1 MVPGGMRRLLTAVVL
16 LGLIALSAN
25 RYLPLRSLWRHGSSQ
40 SSSGCK
46 IKGNISASGQRI
58 YHVPGQPYYDAT
70 RIDVTRG
77 ERWFCSEA
85 EARAAGWRK
94 AHGYK

>member
-1 MVPGGMRRLLTAVVL
+1 MKNLPVIVLAVAVVL
-16 LGLIALSAN
+16 VAVSVVA
-25 RYLPLRSLWRHGSSQ
+25 LRSLWHHGSLQ
-40 SSSGCK
+40 SSSSCK
-46 IKGNISASGQRI
+46 IKGNISASGRRI

-70 RIDVTRG
+70 RIDVARG

-85 EARAAGWRK
+85 EARAAGWQE

>member
-1 MVPGGMRRLLTAVVL
+1 MLGGMRTLLAAVVL
-16 LGLIALSAN
+16 LGLIALLAN
-25 RYLPLRSLWRHGSSQ
+25 RYLPLRSLWHHGSLQ
-40 SSSGCK
+40 SSSSCK
-46 IKGNISASGQRI
+46 IKGKISASGRRI

-70 RIDVTRG
+70 RIDVARG

-85 EARAAGWRK
+85 EAQAAGWQK